1 MKKKTA
7 LFLCLILLISTIET
21 CCSSKKNDIR
31 FGAANIGGI
40 YYTFANAYAGLINKD
55 IPDYN
60 IEVKKTAGSAAN
72 LRLLADGYIEL
83 CIAQNDMIN
92 DAVNGTGAFEGKTI
106 SGYSAIASLYPE
118 ACQIIVRKD
127 SNIYSLDDLTG
138 KTVSIGASDSG
149 TERNAKQILEIAGLN
164 NDLVKTTNLDYIKA
178 ADSLASGDIDAF
190 FVTAGIQTTVIEELT
205 RTCDIRLVGLNDS
218 CKNKLL
224 SAYSYYSDFTIP
236 ANTYF
241 GQTEDVSTVCVQ
253 AVLLANNDLAKGIV
267 QDLTKLL
274 FEHANDLQYSLSID
288 MQLNEQTATKGI
300 TIPFHK
306 GAAAYYKEKG
316 ITVDIR

>member
-1 MKKKTA
+1 MN
-7 LFLCLILLISTIET
+7 
-21 CCSSKKNDIR
+21 NDDP
-31 FGAANIGGI
+31 A
-40 YYTFANAYAGLINKD
+40 
-55 IPDYN
+55 YN

-72 LRLLADGYIEL
+72 LRLLADGYIKL
-83 CIAQNDMIN
+83 CIAQNDMID
-92 DAVNGTGAFEGKTI
+92 DAINGTGSFEGKTI
-106 SGYSAIASLYPE
+106 NGYSAIASLYLE

-149 TERNAKQILEIAGLN
+149 TERNAKQLLEIAGLN
-164 NDLVKTTNLDYIKA
+164 NDLVKTTNLDYIEA
-178 ADSLASGDIDAF
+178 AGSLASGEIDAF

-205 RTCDIRLVGLNDS
+205 RTCDIRLVGLDDS

-236 ANTYF
+236 ANTYS

-253 AVLLANNDLAKGIV
+253 AVLLANNDLAKDTV

-274 FEHANDLQYSLSID
+274 FEHSNDLQYSLSID

-316 ITVDIR
+316 ITVDVR

>member
-21 CCSSKKNDIR
+21 GCSSKKDDIR

-40 YYTFANAYAGLINKD
+40 YYTFANAYAGLINND

-236 ANTYF
+236 ANTYS
-241 GQTEDVSTVCVQ
+241 GQT
-253 AVLLANNDLAKGIV
+253 
-267 QDLTKLL
+267 
-274 FEHANDLQYSLSID
+274 
-288 MQLNEQTATKGI
+288 
-300 TIPFHK
+300 
-306 GAAAYYKEKG
+306 
-316 ITVDIR
+316 